1 MRLFSERPLH
11 IVIIIDYDNNMRTPK
26 AADVL
31 LHPIRLR
38 VVRALA
44 AMPDATV
51 GEISDALGDVPPA
64 SLYRHI
70 NKLVAV
76 GVIEMSSQRQVR
88 GAVESRYRVAHGS
101 LSASDLRSTSK
112 EDHLRYFVTF
122 VATAIDDFAA
132 YLASGEPD
140 VLRDGVGYRQVPL
153 DLTDAELRRM
163 AAAISAAVAPFVG
176 LPRTKA
182 RTPRILS
189 TILMPARRRIQ
200 PSSEG

>member
-1 MRLFSERPLH
+1 MRLLSQFACF
-11 IVIIIDYDNNMRTPK
+11 IIIIDFDNDMSVSS

-38 VVRALA
+38 IVRALA
-44 AMPDATV
+44 GMADATV
-51 GEISDALGDVPPA
+51 GEISNLLGDVPPA

-70 NKLVAV
+70 KKLVAV
-76 GVIEMSSQRQVR
+76 GIIETSSQRPVR
-88 GAVESRYRVAHGS
+88 GATESRYRVARGA
-101 LSASDLRSTSK
+101 LSASDMRSASK

-122 VATAIDDFAA
+122 AATMIDDYAA

-140 VLRDGVGYRQVPL
+140 LVRDGVGYRQAPL

-163 AAAISAAVAPFVG
+163 ATAISAAVAPFVG

-182 RTPRILS
+182 RRPRILS
-189 TILMPARRRIQ
+189 TILMPARRRIHA
-200 PSSEG
+200 SSEI

>member
-1 MRLFSERPLH
+1 
-11 IVIIIDYDNNMRTPK
+11 
-26 AADVL
+26 L

-70 NKLVAV
+70 NKLVSV
-76 GVIEMSSQRQVR
+76 GVIETSSQRQVR
-88 GAVESRYRVAHGS
+88 GAVESRYRVAHGA
-101 LSASDLRSTSK
+101 LSASDLRSASK

-122 VATAIDDFAA
+122 AATAIDDFAA

-140 VLRDGVGYRQVPL
+140 LHRDGVGYRQVPL

>member
-1 MRLFSERPLH
+1 LRLFSHRVLA
-11 IVIIIDYDNNMRTPK
+11 IVIIIDYDNNVSISA
-26 AADVL
+26 AADAL

-38 VVRALA
+38 IVRTLA
-44 AMPDATV
+44 GTPDATV
-51 GEISDALGDVPPA
+51 AEVSDALGDVPPA

-70 NKLVAV
+70 KKLVAV
-76 GVIEMSSQRQVR
+76 GVIETSSQRPVR
-88 GAVESRYRVAHGS
+88 GATESRYRVAHGA
-101 LSASDLRSTSK
+101 LSASDVRSASN

-122 VATAIDDFAA
+122 AATMIDDYAA
-132 YLASGEPD
+132 YLSSGAPD
-140 VLRDGVGYRQVPL
+140 LLHDGVGYRQVPL

-163 AAAISAAVAPFVG
+163 ASAISAAIAPFVG

-200 PSSEG
+200 SSSGG